1 MRICSPSSPAF
12 LRPRMPG
19 VWGAFL
25 GTTAPPQQHY
35 MGCRSY
41 GEWPSHPYLNTSIYV
56 SST

>member
-1 MRICSPSSPAF
+1 
-12 LRPRMPG
+12 MPG